1 LYITTAGH
9 RHHNEDLKVTS
20 HTPAGYLNKQQRD
33 LVSIHD
39 SKYAGW
45 LSSFFLL
52 SLYRLQKNKKS
63 GAAKMQI
70 YYLRFYELT

>member
-1 LYITTAGH
+1 MTTAGH
-9 RHHNEDLKVTS
+9 KHYNEDSKVTP
-20 HTPAGYLNKQQRD
+20 HIPAAYLNEQQRD

-45 LSSFFLL
+45 LLSFFLL
-52 SLYRLQKNKKS
+52 SLCKLQKNKKS
-63 GAAKMQI
+63 GAAKRQI